1 MGGGSRYT
9 VSSCHVYSC
18 FKQKLSLPKY
28 KVHFRDSA
36 GGVFMRIQP
45 AAVPETLPRILSECE
60 TSERN
65 TSGGETEWT
74 AAEQEV

>member
-1 MGGGSRYT
+1 MST
-9 VSSCHVYSC
+9 HVSSRS
-18 FKQKLSLPKY
+18 KALPKY

-36 GGVFMRIQP
+36 GGVFVSIQR

-65 TSGGETEWT
+65 TIRTSGSEAEWT